1 MRNKGKATR
10 YPGVYRID
18 ENSYWIR
25 AKAVDLRTGK
35 DKEVTKLIEG
45 VSLQEAAQQRAALI
59 EVAKNPA
66 PTAST
71 RPSFRT
77 LRRAGYRIR
86 TGDLQ
91 LGKPRLFVSATL
103 SYSDRLPLDTKSS
116 SGTSSFPLPS
126 RSSSWKC
133 W

>member
-10 YPGVYRID
+10 YPGVYQID

-45 VSLQEAAQQRAALI
+45 VSLQEAAQQRAEMI

-66 PTAST
+66 PTATRTRVRDFAKGWLESKKLRLDPST
-71 RPSFRT
+71 AQTYERALDGGILPALGDYYYDSLT
-77 LRRAGYRIR
+77 SMDVQKWVDDAMRRG
-86 TGDLQ
+86 
-91 LGKPRLFVSATL
+91 
-103 SYSDRLPLDTKSS
+103 
-116 SGTSSFPLPS
+116 
-126 RSSSWKC
+126 
-133 W
+133 

>member
-59 EVAKNPA
+59 EEESRPDSRCAAPIPA
-66 PTAST
+66 
-71 RPSFRT
+71 
-77 LRRAGYRIR
+77 
-86 TGDLQ
+86 
-91 LGKPRLFVSATL
+91 
-103 SYSDRLPLDTKSS
+103 
-116 SGTSSFPLPS
+116 S
-126 RSSSWKC
+126 RSRSGSAC
-133 W
+133 SER